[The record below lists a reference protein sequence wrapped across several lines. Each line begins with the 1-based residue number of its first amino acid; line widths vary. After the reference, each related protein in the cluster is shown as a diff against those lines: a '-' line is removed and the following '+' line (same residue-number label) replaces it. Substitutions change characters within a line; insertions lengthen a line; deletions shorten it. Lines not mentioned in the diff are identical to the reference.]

1 MAAEQALLLPDSMGL
16 PWVLAGWAQLQP
28 CAGLSCSRE
37 PQGYTSQVRPSSC
50 LCSGSGLCSNVYVLR
65 QFGRIAD
72 LNFYP
77 EVDNTFIYILFYPGC
92 SSLSMMQLSSPSC
105 SNKVMEP
112 RGERT
117 CEKGLTP
124 VHGGVMGFAFLLL
137 LQDLCSRALWH
148 CPC

>member
-1 MAAEQALLLPDSMGL
+1 MSSAPALCWPDLQQRTSGLHIPSAAIQLL
-16 PWVLAGWAQLQP
+16 VL
-28 CAGLSCSRE
+28 R
-37 PQGYTSQVRPSSC
+37 
-50 LCSGSGLCSNVYVLR
+50 CSGSGLCSKIYVLR

-77 EVDNTFIYILFYPGC
+77 EVDNIYIFYPGC
-92 SSLSMMQLSSPSC
+92 SPLSMMQLSSPSC
-105 SNKVMEP
+105 SNKVVGP

-117 CEKGLTP
+117 CEEGLAP

-137 LQDLCSRALWH
+137 LQDLWSRALWR